1 MSVTGGHGYSSF
13 VRQRA
18 RRRGVWWWA
27 RLLVGELDPARRGG
41 GGGGIGIGDDY
52 TDECD
57 AIGFA
62 SFEMF
67 DFFLFK
73 KFR

>member
-1 MSVTGGHGYSSF
+1 M
-13 VRQRA
+13 
-18 RRRGVWWWA
+18 WWWA

-62 SFEMF
+62 SLEIF
-67 DFFLFK
+67 DAVHFL
-73 KFR
+73 RTCLTVRLI

>member
-41 GGGGIGIGDDY
+41 AEAALGSAMITQMNATLLDLLVSKRL
-52 TDECD
+52 TPLT
-57 AIGFA
+57 F
-62 SFEMF
+62 
-67 DFFLFK
+67 
-73 KFR
+73 